1 MRSTENVRGEWD
13 ELGERDTRVIV
24 PGPGTGDVPGPA
36 GTEHGARLP
45 EPGAEP
51 DPVAESTAAVPDTM
65 PVAGDPPAAEDE
77 YIPADLGPALDAVAV
92 VGPAAPVELDLDL
105 GAGPEPG
112 PHGPPPIPNR
122 CRSRSC
128 RGRRVLPRLRSRSR

>member
-51 DPVAESTAAVPDTM
+51 DPLAESTAAVPDTM
-65 PVAGDPPAAEDE
+65 PVAGGPPAAEEE

-92 VGPAAPVELDLDL
+92 VGLGMVYDASVSSSGSCSGLPCGLFLRRAARPAW
-105 GAGPEPG
+105 
-112 PHGPPPIPNR
+112 
-122 CRSRSC
+122 
-128 RGRRVLPRLRSRSR
+128 